1 MLRARRSV
9 RIAIAGAGLG
19 GVATAVKLKR
29 AGITSFTVFERKGG
43 AGGVWRQNTYPG
55 CEVDV
60 PSHAYSF
67 SFMSYDWSG
76 THAKAPELERYVQDV
91 IDEYQIREH
100 FVFGCGI
107 DTAIWSE
114 NRGAYIV
121 VTDDG
126 QQLEFDVVVSC
137 VGMLSDVNWPQL
149 PGLDSFAGPVFHTS
163 AYEHEHDLATA
174 RVGVIGTG
182 STACQLVP
190 ALAPQVKHLRLF
202 QREPGYVLPKP
213 SRPYTADERVQWVK
227 HPWRQKWDRFRLF
240 RGARRVR
247 DAFKADSDYQTRRR
261 KTCQNFIA
269 KTIDDPEL
277 RKTLTPDYPF
287 GCKRPIFASDFYP
300 SLNSDN
306 VSVTPYAVVEVVP
319 DGVIDADGTF
329 HELDVLILAT
339 GFKATDYLRTLNV
352 RGRGGRSLKSVW
364 AGEPSAFLG
373 MTVPGFPN
381 FFIVYGPNTNG
392 GWSVMTQL
400 ERQAEVI
407 ARVAG
412 KIARGR
418 ADIIDTRSQAA
429 AWFDSWVQRQIADK
443 LSSTT
448 AGACHNY
455 YHSASGKNVT
465 QWPLS
470 HTAYGAA
477 LRVLPL
483 WGFVTTRYDRRRA
496 AEPIRA
502 CADAAQ

>member
-1 MLRARRSV
+1 
-9 RIAIAGAGLG
+9 
-19 GVATAVKLKR
+19 
-29 AGITSFTVFERKGG
+29 
-43 AGGVWRQNTYPG
+43 
-55 CEVDV
+55 
-60 PSHAYSF
+60 
-67 SFMSYDWSG
+67 
-76 THAKAPELERYVQDV
+76 
-91 IDEYQIREH
+91 
-100 FVFGCGI
+100 
-107 DTAIWSE
+107 
-114 NRGAYIV
+114 
-121 VTDDG
+121 
-126 QQLEFDVVVSC
+126 
-137 VGMLSDVNWPQL
+137 
-149 PGLDSFAGPVFHTS
+149 
-163 AYEHEHDLATA
+163 
-174 RVGVIGTG
+174 
-182 STACQLVP
+182 
-190 ALAPQVKHLRLF
+190 
-202 QREPGYVLPKP
+202 
-213 SRPYTADERVQWVK
+213 VQWVK

-269 KTIDDPEL
+269 KTINDPEL

-306 VSVTPYAVVEVVP
+306 VSVTPHAVVEVMP

-339 GFKATDYLRTLNV
+339 GFKATEYLRTLNV

-470 HTAYGAA
+470 HTAYWAA

-496 AEPIRA
+496 TEPIRA